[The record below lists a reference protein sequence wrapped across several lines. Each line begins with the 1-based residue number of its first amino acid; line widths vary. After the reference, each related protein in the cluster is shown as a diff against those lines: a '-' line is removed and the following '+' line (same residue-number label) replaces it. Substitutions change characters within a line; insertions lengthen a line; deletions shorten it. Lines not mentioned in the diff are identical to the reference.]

1 MTLAETNMT
10 DQNGGGNLRW
20 LPVYNGLRDA
30 VVSHR
35 LLPGTKLPEDE
46 LATIYSVSRAFVRAA
61 LQALAHDRLVRL
73 EPNRGA
79 FVAEP
84 SREEAREVFEA
95 RLLIEPE
102 VASLAAKVIK
112 PKQVRQLRQHLHDEH
127 EALHAGRDSEAI
139 MLSALFHTHLAE
151 ISGHSILAGFVGD
164 LLPRSSLIISLYWER
179 RETTCQCD
187 AHHALVDAIEKHKS
201 GEAAVLMK
209 THILDLLAGL
219 NLERVDKEQK
229 RLSDILR

>member
-1 MTLAETNMT
+1 MNLQTTNMT
-10 DQNGGGNLRW
+10 DQNSGNARW
-20 LPVYNGLRDA
+20 LPVYKGLRDA

-35 LLPGTKLPEDE
+35 LSPGTKLPEDE
-46 LATIYSVSRAFVRAA
+46 LATIYSVSRAFVRSA

-102 VASLAAKVIK
+102 VASLAAKVIQ
-112 PKQVRQLRQHLHDEH
+112 PEQVRKLRQHLDDEH
-127 EALHAGRDSEAI
+127 EALDAGRDSEAI
-139 MLSALFHTHLAE
+139 MLSALFHAHLAE
-151 ISGHSILAGFVGD
+151 IAGHSILAGFVDD

-179 RETTCQCD
+179 RETTCECD
-187 AHHALVDAIEKHKS
+187 AHHRLVDAIEQHR
-201 GEAAVLMK
+201 GEDAAVLMK
-209 THILDLLAGL
+209 THILDLLSGL
-219 NLERVDKEQK
+219 NLERVQKEHK
-229 RLSDILR
+229 RLSEILR

>member
-1 MTLAETNMT
+1 
-10 DQNGGGNLRW
+10 
-20 LPVYNGLRDA
+20 
-30 VVSHR
+30 
-35 LLPGTKLPEDE
+35 
-46 LATIYSVSRAFVRAA
+46 
-61 LQALAHDRLVRL
+61 
-73 EPNRGA
+73 
-79 FVAEP
+79 
-84 SREEAREVFEA
+84 
-95 RLLIEPE
+95 PE

-112 PKQVRQLRQHLHDEH
+112 PQQVKQLRQHLHDEH

-179 RETTCQCD
+179 RETTCQSD
-187 AHHALVDAIEKHKS
+187 AHHALVDAIEDHRS
-201 GEAAVLMK
+201 DDAAALMK

-219 NLERVDKEQK
+219 NLERVEKEQK